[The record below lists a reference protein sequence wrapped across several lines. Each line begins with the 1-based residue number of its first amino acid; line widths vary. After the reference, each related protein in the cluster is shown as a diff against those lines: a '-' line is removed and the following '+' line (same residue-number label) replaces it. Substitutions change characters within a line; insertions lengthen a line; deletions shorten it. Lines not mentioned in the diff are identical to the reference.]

1 MSTLTRSTIL
11 VALVF
16 ATAVS
21 ARVLGQAKSV
31 EAAVA
36 DTLERY
42 STALESLDADAVK
55 KVQPAMDAEALKKA
69 FKEMRA
75 LEVTIAEL
83 KVLSSDAA
91 IVRVS
96 CKVTQTLT
104 PKAGSKQTTAVTRVV
119 RLKKHDEGYVIDAFE
134 R

>member
-1 MSTLTRSTIL
+1 MLTLTRATIL
-11 VALVF
+11 VLLAILAAGTRLPAQVRSVE
-16 ATAVS
+16 TAV
-21 ARVLGQAKSV
+21 G
-31 EAAVA
+31 EA
-36 DTLERY
+36 LERY
-42 STALESLDADAVK
+42 SKALESLDADSVK
-55 KVQPAMDAEALKKA
+55 KVQPAIDAEALKKA

-104 PKAGSKQTTAVTRVV
+104 PKAGAKQTTAVTRVV
-119 RLKKHDEGYVIDAFE
+119 RLRKQDEGYVIDAFE